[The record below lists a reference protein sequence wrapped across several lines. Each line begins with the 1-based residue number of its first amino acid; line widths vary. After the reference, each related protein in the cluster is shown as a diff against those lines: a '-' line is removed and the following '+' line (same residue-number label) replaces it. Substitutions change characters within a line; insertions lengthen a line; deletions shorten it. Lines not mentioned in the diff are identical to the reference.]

1 MIFSFK
7 SVSVVS
13 AEASG
18 AFRDDEEKSVL
29 FCFLNPPGSGNG
41 SREDSLFSGCSCLAQ
56 EPGSGWNG
64 ERIFLQGEMKLL
76 PDETDGLEKDCN
88 ICVLTEF
95 ER

>member
-41 SREDSLFSGCSCLAQ
+41 SREDSLFSGCSLSDSRARFGLAR
-56 EPGSGWNG
+56 GKNFFCRG
-64 ERIFLQGEMKLL
+64 K
-76 PDETDGLEKDCN
+76 
-88 ICVLTEF
+88 
-95 ER
+95 

>member
-41 SREDSLFSGCSCLAQ
+41 SREDSLFSGCFL
-56 EPGSGWNG
+56 PGSRARFGLARGKNFFAG
-64 ERIFLQGEMKLL
+64 GN
-76 PDETDGLEKDCN
+76 ETFAG
-88 ICVLTEF
+88 
-95 ER
+95 